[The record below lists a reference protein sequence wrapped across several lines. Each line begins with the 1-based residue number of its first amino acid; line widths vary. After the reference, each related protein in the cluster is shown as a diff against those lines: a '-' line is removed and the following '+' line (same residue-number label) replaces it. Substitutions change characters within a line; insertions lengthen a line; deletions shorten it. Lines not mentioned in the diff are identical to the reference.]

1 MISLLFYYVVLPML
15 GGYYVIKLIKK
26 HGGSTVPPEVTAL
39 YAVQP
44 VEKKWYRAARRDQ
57 NNRLTVL
64 GDFETQLEAVDR
76 AYLGKEEAQKAGEKA
91 SFLVLND
98 KGEVYQQVD
107 S

>member
-15 GGYYVIKLIKK
+15 AGYYVIKLIKK
-26 HGGSTVPPEVTAL
+26 YGAPTTPPEAIAM
-39 YAVQP
+39 YAVDP
-44 VEKKWYRAARRDQ
+44 VAKKWYRAARRDA
-57 NNRLTVL
+57 NGRLTKL

-76 AYLGKEEAQKAGEKA
+76 AYLGKEEAVKNGEKA